1 MRSLLSFP
9 VAFIVLG
16 LAGFASNGADAAPTI
31 AAMQDRLAIV
41 NDVAMYRQYRRSAE
55 PLPADRYDGAIAGD
69 VPAPVVVIR
78 PTSCGLYKYWNG
90 MTCVDARYTNPYL
103 GPKG

>member
-16 LAGFASNGADAAPTI
+16 LAGFASNGADAAPAVTG
-31 AAMQDRLAIV
+31 MQDRPAMV
-41 NDVAMYRQYRRSAE
+41 NNVAMYRQYRRSAE
-55 PLPADRYDGAIAGD
+55 PLPAERYDGAIA
-69 VPAPVVVIR
+69 VPAPVVVVR